1 MNITELSVKKPK
13 LIVAIFLIVTIFGI
27 VSYSKMG
34 YELFPKFDVPLL
46 IVNTIYP
53 GASPEEIETQ
63 VTKKIEDN
71 LASLEN
77 IKRIRST
84 SYENLSNVVVELDA
98 GTDIDFALEDCQR
111 KLNTILSELPD
122 NARTPTISKMATDAF
137 PVLKYS
143 ISYNI
148 PSNVELTQFLKDK
161 IIPKIS
167 SVKGVSSVVL
177 SGLEEKAIR
186 VNVNADK
193 LKAFNLSILKVTQ
206 AINANNLDFP
216 TGKIED
222 AKNNFRIKLE
232 GKYRSV
238 ENLENLVIE
247 HSQNGAD
254 VKLKDVAIVLE
265 DKKPIVTVS
274 RVNGIPAVEIAIV
287 KQSAANAIQ
296 MADLVKNTVSELET
310 IYASKD
316 LKFRLVIDTTDF
328 TIAAADAV
336 KHDLTIALFLVALVI
351 LVFLHSLRDSFIVM
365 LSIPVSFAG
374 TIIAIYLFDYAFNL
388 MTLLGLTLVVGILVD
403 DSIVV
408 LENIHRHLAMG
419 KNKVSASIDGRNE
432 IGSTAVAITM
442 VDVIVFFPLAL
453 SQGALVSSIFRPFAW
468 VIIISTLLSLFVSF
482 TLIPLLSSRYATVI
496 DLSKKNLWFK
506 INKFFENQIEHVISW
521 YERKLNW
528 ALKHKRRTIFGIF
541 VLFILAMSLVANGF
555 IGNTFVELGN
565 RGEVVFYIETEKSSS
580 LEYTDSLTKIAESR
594 LMSFPEVD
602 VVISDVGVS
611 QGFFVATD
619 IPAYRSQ
626 LRVKLKKDVTIKD
639 EDFIAKAKVTL
650 VQIPGAYVSNSTLD
664 LSGGPVEKPVQMVIS
679 SDEADTVLFYS
690 SKLKSIFSNV
700 AGISNIKSS
709 IDETVPEVKVVLDK
723 IKMRSLGLDVNT
735 IGATMS
741 TAFHGNDDTQDDD
754 KLNQNG
760 TQIPIIVQ
768 LDKFNRKNPDDIA
781 KLLFTNNR
789 GELIELSQFAK
800 VSPSIGLLKM
810 QRTNRLTSSLV
821 DANLIGRQIGDV
833 APEIDKLI
841 AEANFPSSV
850 KLTWIGDN
858 ENTMEGNGVLGS
870 AFGISLL
877 LIYFLLVIL
886 YNDFVY
892 PLVVLFAI
900 PMSFIGAFLA
910 LAITK
915 SAMSVMTI
923 LGLIVMMGLVC
934 KNSILI
940 VDFANKEKKKGMAS
954 FDAVLL
960 AGKERLRPILM
971 TTIAMVLG
979 MLPIAVAT
987 GGGSEWK
994 NGLGWLLV
1002 GGLISSMC
1010 LTVFIV
1016 PAVYLVVDTVKEKIS
1031 KRRKNNNP
1039 QPYLT
1044 IENIS
1049 AQQIEI

>member
-1 MNITELSVKKPK
+1 MSSITELSIKKPK
-13 LIVAIFLIVTIFGI
+13 LIVVIFLILALFGI
-27 VSYSKMG
+27 VSYNKMG
-34 YELFPKFDVPLL
+34 YELFPKIDAGLL
-46 IVNTIYP
+46 IINTVYP

-84 SYENLSNVVVELDA
+84 SYENFSNVVVELNK
-98 GTDIDFALEDCQR
+98 GTDVDFALEDCQR
-111 KLNTILSELPD
+111 KLNTVLSELPD
-122 NARTPTISKMATDAF
+122 NARTPTISKVLSDAF

-161 IIPKIS
+161 VIPKIS

-193 LKAFNLSILKVTQ
+193 LKAYNLSILKVTK
-206 AINANNLDFP
+206 AVNANNLDFP
-216 TGKIED
+216 TGKVED
-222 AKNNFRIKLE
+222 AKSNFRIKLA

-238 ENLENLVIE
+238 EDLENLVIE
-247 HSQNGAD
+247 HTKSGAD
-254 VKLKDVAIVLE
+254 IKLKDVALVLE
-265 DKKPIVTVS
+265 DKRAIETVS
-274 RVNGIPAVEIAIV
+274 RVNGVPAVEISIV
-287 KQSAANAIQ
+287 KQSDANAIK
-296 MADLVKNTVSELET
+296 MAELVKNNVSELEK

-316 LKFRLVIDTTDF
+316 LKFRLVVDTTDF
-328 TIAAADAV
+328 TIVAADAV
-336 KHDLTIALFLVALVI
+336 KHDLTIAIFLVALVI
-351 LVFLHSLRDSFIVM
+351 LFFLHSVRDSFIVM
-365 LSIPVSFAG
+365 LSIPASFAG
-374 TIIAIYLFDYAFNL
+374 TIIAIYLFGYAFNIF
-388 MTLLGLTLVVGILVD
+388 TLLGLTLVVGILVD

-419 KNKVSASIDGRNE
+419 KNKVRASIDGRNE
-432 IGSTAVAITM
+432 IGATAIAITL

-453 SQGALVSSIFRPFAW
+453 SNGALVSDIFRPFTW
-468 VIIISTLLSLFVSF
+468 VIIISTLLSLFISF
-482 TLIPLLSSRYATVI
+482 TLIPLLSSRYATSV
-496 DLSKKNLWFK
+496 DLNKNTLWFR
-506 INKFFENQIEHVISW
+506 INKYFEKQIEHLSSW
-521 YERKLNW
+521 YARKLSWVLN
-528 ALKHKRRTIFGIF
+528 HKRRTIFGIF
-541 VLFILAMSLVANGF
+541 TLFILAMSLVANGF
-555 IGNTFVELGN
+555 IGNTFIEFGN
-565 RGEVVFYIETEKSSS
+565 RGEVVFFIETEKSSS
-580 LEYTDSLTKIAESR
+580 LEYTDSLTKIAESK
-594 LMSFPEVD
+594 LMSLPEVET
-602 VVISDVGVS
+602 VITDVGVS
-611 QGFFVATD
+611 QGFLIASD

-626 LRVKLKKDVTIKD
+626 LRVQLKKGVSIKD
-639 EDFIAKAKVTL
+639 EDFIAKAKEQL
-650 VQIPGAYVSNSTLD
+650 VKIPGAFVSNATLN
-664 LSGGPVEKPVQMVIS
+664 LSGGPVDKPVQIVLS

-690 SKLKSIFSNV
+690 NKLKNIFSKV

-709 IDETVPEVKVVLDK
+709 IDETVPEVKVILDK
-723 IKMRSLGLDVNT
+723 IKMSALGLDVNT
-735 IGATMS
+735 VGATMAN
-741 TAFHGNDDTQDDD
+741 AFHGNDDTQDDD
-754 KLNQNG
+754 KINQNG

-768 LDKFNRKNPDDIA
+768 LDKFDRKNPDDIG
-781 KLLFTNNR
+781 KLFFTNIR
-789 GELIELSQFAK
+789 GELIELNQFAQI
-800 VSPSIGLLKM
+800 SPSIGLLKL

-821 DANLIGRQIGDV
+821 DADLIGRQIGDV

-841 AEANFPSSV
+841 ADTKFPPSI

-858 ENTMEGNGVLGS
+858 ENATEGNGVLGS
-870 AFGISLL
+870 SFGISLL

-900 PMSFIGAFLA
+900 PMSFIGAFIA

-915 SAMSVMTI
+915 SAISVITI

-940 VDFANKEKKKGMAS
+940 VDFANKEKKKGMSS
-954 FDAVLL
+954 FDAILL

-971 TTIAMVLG
+971 TTVAMVLG
-979 MLPIAVAT
+979 MLPIAIAT

-1002 GGLISSMC
+1002 GGLTSSMC

-1016 PAVYLVVDTVKEKIS
+1016 PAVYLVVDTIKLKIRN
-1031 KRRKNNNP
+1031 RRGKKTE
-1039 QPYLT
+1039 T
-1044 IENIS
+1044 IIAEVNAS
-1049 AQQIEI
+1049 VS

>member
-1 MNITELSVKKPK
+1 MSSITELSIKKPK
-13 LIVAIFLIVTIFGI
+13 LIVVIFLILALFGI
-27 VSYSKMG
+27 VSYNKMG
-34 YELFPKFDVPLL
+34 YELFPKIDAGLL
-46 IVNTIYP
+46 IINTVYP

-84 SYENLSNVVVELDA
+84 SYENFSNVVVELNK
-98 GTDIDFALEDCQR
+98 GTDVDFALEDCQR
-111 KLNTILSELPD
+111 KLNTVLSELPD
-122 NARTPTISKMATDAF
+122 NARTPTISKVLSDAF

-161 IIPKIS
+161 VIPKIS

-193 LKAFNLSILKVTQ
+193 LKAYNLSILKVTK
-206 AINANNLDFP
+206 AVNANNLDFP
-216 TGKIED
+216 TGKVED
-222 AKNNFRIKLE
+222 AKSNFRIKLA

-238 ENLENLVIE
+238 EDLENLVIE
-247 HSQNGAD
+247 HTKSGAD
-254 VKLKDVAIVLE
+254 IKLKDVALVLE
-265 DKKPIVTVS
+265 DKRAIETVS
-274 RVNGIPAVEIAIV
+274 RVNGVPAVEISIV
-287 KQSAANAIQ
+287 KQSDANAIK
-296 MADLVKNTVSELET
+296 MAELVKNNVSELEK

-316 LKFRLVIDTTDF
+316 LKFRLVVDTTDF
-328 TIAAADAV
+328 TIVAADAV
-336 KHDLTIALFLVALVI
+336 KHDLIIAIFLVALVI
-351 LVFLHSLRDSFIVM
+351 LFFLHSVRDSFIVM
-365 LSIPVSFAG
+365 LSIPASFAG
-374 TIIAIYLFDYAFNL
+374 TIIAIYLFGYAFNIF
-388 MTLLGLTLVVGILVD
+388 TLLGLTLVVGILVD

-419 KNKVSASIDGRNE
+419 KNKVRASIDGRNE
-432 IGSTAVAITM
+432 IGATAIAITL

-453 SQGALVSSIFRPFAW
+453 SNGALVSDIFRPFTW
-468 VIIISTLLSLFVSF
+468 VIIISTLLSLFISF
-482 TLIPLLSSRYATVI
+482 TLIPLLSSRYATSV
-496 DLSKKNLWFK
+496 DLNKNTLWFR
-506 INKFFENQIEHVISW
+506 INKYFEKQIEHLSSW
-521 YERKLNW
+521 YARKLSWVLN
-528 ALKHKRRTIFGIF
+528 HKRRTIFGIF
-541 VLFILAMSLVANGF
+541 TLFILAMSLVANGF
-555 IGNTFVELGN
+555 IGNTFIEFGN
-565 RGEVVFYIETEKSSS
+565 RGEVVFFIETEKSSS
-580 LEYTDSLTKIAESR
+580 LEYTDSLTKIAESK
-594 LMSFPEVD
+594 LMSLPEVET
-602 VVISDVGVS
+602 VITDVGVS
-611 QGFFVATD
+611 QGFLIASD

-626 LRVKLKKDVTIKD
+626 LRVQLKKGVSIKD
-639 EDFIAKAKVTL
+639 EDFIAKAKEQL
-650 VQIPGAYVSNSTLD
+650 VKIPGAFVSNATLN
-664 LSGGPVEKPVQMVIS
+664 LSGGPVDKPVQIVLS

-690 SKLKSIFSNV
+690 NKLKNIFSKV

-709 IDETVPEVKVVLDK
+709 IDETVPEVKVILDK
-723 IKMRSLGLDVNT
+723 IKMSALGLDVNT
-735 IGATMS
+735 VGATMAN
-741 TAFHGNDDTQDDD
+741 AFHGNDDTQDDD
-754 KLNQNG
+754 KINQNG

-768 LDKFNRKNPDDIA
+768 LDKFDRKNPDDIG
-781 KLLFTNNR
+781 KLFFTNIR
-789 GELIELSQFAK
+789 GELIELNQFAQI
-800 VSPSIGLLKM
+800 SPSIGLLKL

-821 DANLIGRQIGDV
+821 DADLIGRQIGDV

-841 AEANFPSSV
+841 ADTKFPPSI

-858 ENTMEGNGVLGS
+858 ENATEGNGVLGS
-870 AFGISLL
+870 SFGISLL

-900 PMSFIGAFLA
+900 PMSFIGAFIA

-915 SAMSVMTI
+915 SAISVITI

-940 VDFANKEKKKGMAS
+940 VDFANKEKKKGMSS

-971 TTIAMVLG
+971 TTVAMVLG
-979 MLPIAVAT
+979 MLPIAIAT

-1002 GGLISSMC
+1002 GGLTSSMC

-1016 PAVYLVVDTVKEKIS
+1016 PAVYLVVDTIKLKIRN
-1031 KRRKNNNP
+1031 RRGKKTE
-1039 QPYLT
+1039 T
-1044 IENIS
+1044 IIAEVNAS
-1049 AQQIEI
+1049 VS

>member
-1 MNITELSVKKPK
+1 MSSITELSIKKPK
-13 LIVAIFLIVTIFGI
+13 LIVVIFLILALFGI
-27 VSYSKMG
+27 VSYNKMG
-34 YELFPKFDVPLL
+34 YELFPKIDAGLL
-46 IVNTIYP
+46 IINTVYP

-84 SYENLSNVVVELDA
+84 SYENFSNVVVELNK
-98 GTDIDFALEDCQR
+98 GTDVDFALEDCQR
-111 KLNTILSELPD
+111 KLNTVLSELPD
-122 NARTPTISKMATDAF
+122 NARTPTISKVLSDAF

-161 IIPKIS
+161 VIPKIS

-193 LKAFNLSILKVTQ
+193 LKAYNLSILKVTK
-206 AINANNLDFP
+206 AVNANNLDFP
-216 TGKIED
+216 TGKVED
-222 AKNNFRIKLE
+222 AKSNFRIKLA

-238 ENLENLVIE
+238 EDLENLVIE
-247 HSQNGAD
+247 HTKSGAD
-254 VKLKDVAIVLE
+254 IKLKDVALVLE
-265 DKKPIVTVS
+265 DKRAIETVS
-274 RVNGIPAVEIAIV
+274 RVNGVPAVEISIV
-287 KQSAANAIQ
+287 KQSDANAIK
-296 MADLVKNTVSELET
+296 MAELVKNNVSELEK
-310 IYASKD
+310 IYVSKD
-316 LKFRLVIDTTDF
+316 LKFRLVVDTTDF
-328 TIAAADAV
+328 TIVAADAV
-336 KHDLTIALFLVALVI
+336 KHDLIIAIFLVALVI
-351 LVFLHSLRDSFIVM
+351 LFFLHSVRDSFIVM
-365 LSIPVSFAG
+365 LSIPASFAG
-374 TIIAIYLFDYAFNL
+374 TIIAIYLFGYAFNIF
-388 MTLLGLTLVVGILVD
+388 TLLGLTLVVGILVD

-419 KNKVSASIDGRNE
+419 KNKVRASIDGRNE
-432 IGSTAVAITM
+432 IGATAIAITL

-453 SQGALVSSIFRPFAW
+453 SNGALVSDIFRPFTW
-468 VIIISTLLSLFVSF
+468 VIIISTLLSLFISF
-482 TLIPLLSSRYATVI
+482 TLIPLLSSRYATSV
-496 DLSKKNLWFK
+496 DLNKNTLWFR
-506 INKFFENQIEHVISW
+506 INKYFEKQIEHLSSW
-521 YERKLNW
+521 YARKLSWVLN
-528 ALKHKRRTIFGIF
+528 HKRRTIFGIF
-541 VLFILAMSLVANGF
+541 TLFILAMSLVANGF
-555 IGNTFVELGN
+555 IGNTFIEFGN
-565 RGEVVFYIETEKSSS
+565 RGEVVFFIETEKSSS
-580 LEYTDSLTKIAESR
+580 LEYTDSLTKIAESK
-594 LMSFPEVD
+594 LMSLPEVET
-602 VVISDVGVS
+602 VITDVGVS
-611 QGFFVATD
+611 QGFLIASD

-626 LRVKLKKDVTIKD
+626 LRVQLKKGVSIKD
-639 EDFIAKAKVTL
+639 EDFIAKAKEQL
-650 VQIPGAYVSNSTLD
+650 VKIPGAFVSNATLN
-664 LSGGPVEKPVQMVIS
+664 LSGGPVDKPVQIVLS

-690 SKLKSIFSNV
+690 NKLKNIFSKV

-709 IDETVPEVKVVLDK
+709 IDETVPEVKVILDK
-723 IKMRSLGLDVNT
+723 IKMSALGLDVNT
-735 IGATMS
+735 VGATMAN
-741 TAFHGNDDTQDDD
+741 AFHGNDDTQDDD
-754 KLNQNG
+754 KINQNG

-768 LDKFNRKNPDDIA
+768 LDKFDRKNPDDIG
-781 KLLFTNNR
+781 KLFFTNIR
-789 GELIELSQFAK
+789 GELIELNQFAQI
-800 VSPSIGLLKM
+800 SPSIGLLKL

-821 DANLIGRQIGDV
+821 DADLIGRQIGDV

-841 AEANFPSSV
+841 ADTKFPPSI

-858 ENTMEGNGVLGS
+858 ENATEGNGVLGS
-870 AFGISLL
+870 SFGISLL

-900 PMSFIGAFLA
+900 PMSFIGAFIA

-915 SAMSVMTI
+915 SAISVITI

-940 VDFANKEKKKGMAS
+940 VDFANKEKKKGMSS

-971 TTIAMVLG
+971 TTVAMVLG
-979 MLPIAVAT
+979 MLPIAIAT

-1002 GGLISSMC
+1002 GGLTSSMC

-1016 PAVYLVVDTVKEKIS
+1016 PAVYLVVDTIKLKIRN
-1031 KRRKNNNP
+1031 RRGKKTE
-1039 QPYLT
+1039 T
-1044 IENIS
+1044 IIAEVNAS
-1049 AQQIEI
+1049 VS